1 MFPSRSDSRAPGIAS
16 RFQSGTTRS
25 PAPRRWSPAQ
35 RRLHWV
41 IALLIVLAFPIAWVM
56 AAVPFEDLLLKFVL
70 FQVHKTLGLL
80 VLLAAVARVLVRLRR
95 GRPDWDEELAKW
107 QRKAAQRLHAALYVL
122 ILVVPV
128 LGYFV
133 ACTAPVDIPT
143 LFFGVLPVPAIVGVN
158 KVWFPVLLDLHRAAA
173 ITLVLLAIGHAAAA
187 VQHHRRGRA
196 VLRRMWSG

>member
-1 MFPSRSDSRAPGIAS
+1 MPGDLP
-16 RFQSGTTRS
+16 G
-25 PAPRRWSPAQ
+25 RWSPAQ
-35 RRLHWV
+35 RRLHWA
-41 IALLIVLAFPIAWVM
+41 IALLILVAFPIAWVM

-80 VLLAAVARVLVRLRR
+80 VLLAAVARIFIRLHR
-95 GRPDWDEELAKW
+95 GRPGWEEELPEW

-122 ILVVPV
+122 IFLVPV

-133 ACTAPVDIPT
+133 ACTAPVEIPT
-143 LFFGVLPVPAIVGVN
+143 LFLGVLPVPAIVGVS
-158 KVWFPVLLDLHRAAA
+158 KPWFPVLLDLHRAAA
-173 ITLVLLAIGHAAAA
+173 ITLVLLASGHAAAA